1 MIVEARAEVSASP
14 DNRRLVDEQ
23 KFWLSVTL
31 SGNMLVKD
39 ALAVVRAFAPVPTV
53 VLEVGAT
60 ILPVPPGRWES

>member
-1 MIVEARAEVSASP
+1 
-14 DNRRLVDEQ
+14 LVDEQ